1 MNVTTKMN
9 TKPHALVLTAP
20 GTNRHPD
27 VMFALEL
34 AGATTSSLNLNQ
46 LHDQPSAINNAQL
59 IVIAGGFSFADAL
72 GAGRLFALELSHL
85 VGDALRIAVAKG
97 TPIIGICNGFQT
109 LVRMGMLPGVNDA
122 ALGHNE
128 SGGFQCRWV
137 TMQPVS
143 KKSVWTKHLTQD
155 IYCPIAHG
163 EGRFTCSDS
172 TLASLQH
179 NDQIALTY
187 ATNPNGSR
195 ADIAGVCDESGLVLG
210 LMPHA
215 ENHVVARQHPQ
226 FHRGSRNGLGLH
238 LFTQGVLHAT
248 S

>member
-1 MNVTTKMN
+1 
-9 TKPHALVLTAP
+9 
-20 GTNRHPD
+20 
-27 VMFALEL
+27 
-34 AGATTSSLNLNQ
+34 
-46 LHDQPSAINNAQL
+46 
-59 IVIAGGFSFADAL
+59 
-72 GAGRLFALELSHL
+72 
-85 VGDALRIAVAKG
+85 
-97 TPIIGICNGFQT
+97 
-109 LVRMGMLPGVNDA
+109 
-122 ALGHNE
+122 
-128 SGGFQCRWV
+128 
-137 TMQPVS
+137 
-143 KKSVWTKHLTQD
+143 VWTKHLTQD

-187 ATNPNGSR
+187 TTNPNGSR

-226 FHRGSRNGLGLH
+226 FHRGARNGLGLH

-248 S
+248 N

>member
-1 MNVTTKMN
+1 
-9 TKPHALVLTAP
+9 
-20 GTNRHPD
+20 
-27 VMFALEL
+27 
-34 AGATTSSLNLNQ
+34 
-46 LHDQPSAINNAQL
+46 
-59 IVIAGGFSFADAL
+59 
-72 GAGRLFALELSHL
+72 
-85 VGDALRIAVAKG
+85 
-97 TPIIGICNGFQT
+97 
-109 LVRMGMLPGVNDA
+109 MGMLPGVHDA

-143 KKSVWTKHLTQD
+143 KKSIWTKHLTQD

-163 EGRFTCSDS
+163 EGRFTCSDD

-215 ENHVVARQHPQ
+215 ENHVIARQHPQ
-226 FHRGSRNGLGLH
+226 FHRGARNGLGLH

-248 S
+248 N